1 VKRSLGAGVLLAC
14 LVASGGAVAQNATTE
29 KAKMLFNAGAAAYS
43 NGQFTAAIQA
53 FDEANRLYPKPQIA
67 FSLAQAHRRQY
78 FIDKNAEHLKA
89 AIKLFHEYLDQVK
102 EGGRRGD
109 AAQALGEL
117 EPLASRTDMA
127 SAGTPMS
134 KEPTRLMVLSQPE
147 DAQIEIDGKPAKSG
161 MAVEVAAGKHHVKV
175 SAPGYFPEEKEV
187 QAIENTL
194 RPVDSALKE
203 KPAHL
208 FVEAASGATISVDGR
223 PSGETPLLAPI
234 DLPAGGHLVIVTKN
248 GYRAYTQEIDLARD
262 EQKRI
267 VVDFK
272 PTTQRMVAYGF
283 FVGAA
288 TAAVTGGILTALAL
302 SKQADASTILDR
314 QGQGTLVPADRL
326 DYEAARSRRDDLLT
340 ASYVAYG
347 VAAGAL
353 ATGAVLYFFDQPVV
367 TLPTGRM
374 EEKKPPA
381 PSGPK
386 EPIEMSFSPLLAP
399 GTAGGALTGR
409 F

>member
-1 VKRSLGAGVLLAC
+1 
-14 LVASGGAVAQNATTE
+14 
-29 KAKMLFNAGAAAYS
+29 MLFNAGAAAYS

-78 FIDKNAEHLKA
+78 FIDKNAEHLKT
-89 AIKLFHEYLDQVK
+89 AIKLFHDYLDQVK

-117 EPLASRTDMA
+117 EPLASRTDMSTVA
-127 SAGTPMS
+127 AAPAS

-147 DAQIEIDGKPAKSG
+147 DAQIEIDGKPAKPG
-161 MAVEVAAGKHHVKV
+161 MAVEVAAGKHRVKV
-175 SAPGYFPEEKEV
+175 SAPGYVAEEKEV

-194 RPVDSALKE
+194 RPVDSTLKE

-208 FVEAASGATISVDGR
+208 FVEGVSGATISIDGR
-223 PSGETPLLAPI
+223 PSGETPLLTPI
-234 DLPAGGHLVIVTKN
+234 DLPAGSHLVIVTKN
-248 GYRAYTQEIDLARD
+248 GYRAYTQEIDVARD

-272 PTTQRMVAYGF
+272 PTTQRLVAYGF
-283 FVGAA
+283 FVGTAA
-288 TAAVTGGILTALAL
+288 AAVTGGIFTALAL

-314 QGQGTLVPADRL
+314 QSQGTLVPADRL
-326 DYEAARSRRDDLLT
+326 DYEAARNRRDDLFT

-347 VAAGAL
+347 IAAGAL
-353 ATGAVLYFFDQPVV
+353 VTGAVLYFFDQPVV
-367 TLPTGRM
+367 TLPSRQM
-374 EEKKPPA
+374 EDKKKPLA
-381 PSGPK
+381 PSAPK
-386 EPIEMSFSPLLAP
+386 EPIEMSFAPLLAP
-399 GTAGGALTGR
+399 STAGGAFTGR